1 MSDRNPDFSL
11 EPNQD
16 LTDASRYNLV
26 RDGSGNMP
34 ANPGNVSAVPQG
46 YGQTA
51 GVNPRAGVAENG
63 YGQPADYSPQQ
74 NYGQQS
80 GYNPQQGYGQQ
91 SGYNPQQGYGQQ
103 SGYNPQQGYGQQG
116 GYNPQQGYGQQGG
129 YNPQQGYGQQG
140 GYNPQQGYGQQT
152 DNNMRLDNTQR
163 VGFVPAIG
171 FGAARSNQNPA
182 GNGVAGGEYGRPMGG
197 PPIRTPS
204 PMSSKGIHETVQEI
218 ETLRK
223 SIYSRSVM
231 SIVIGVLFA
240 IIVFFAM
247 AATGNTPSRGVIYL
261 ISFIPVIVIVIMTVG
276 MSEKKKQLKKLYKE
290 TFVIQVLQ
298 QHFQDVFY
306 DWEHGFTSAAVKNVG
321 LVRLGNRFHSEDYM
335 SATWKGVRFEQSDVT
350 VQYHSSSGKSSH
362 TTTYFS
368 GRMFCFD
375 YTRKQTYPLQIYTK
389 NFIYSGNPG
398 GGSTGLSKV
407 ELEDVEF
414 NKLFVTKAYSAHDAF
429 YILTPQFMQ
438 RLKQLRNSFPNMT
451 MVVANGKFY
460 IGLNNRAD
468 SFDLN
473 WMKPMDYLREKER
486 VLQDV
491 RVIEGLIELLNCL
504 P

>member
-1 MSDRNPDFSL
+1 MSDRNHGFSL
-11 EPNQD
+11 EPDQD
-16 LTDASRYNLV
+16 LTDATKYNLV

-34 ANPGNVSAVPQG
+34 SNPGNESSGPQG
-46 YGQTA
+46 YGQP
-51 GVNPRAGVAENG
+51 GGYNPQKA
-63 YGQPADYSPQQ
+63 YGQQSGYDPRQAYGQQGGYTPQQ
-74 NYGQQS
+74 AYGQQGGYNPQQAYGQQS
-80 GYNPQQGYGQQ
+80 GYNPQQTYGRQSGYTPQQNYGQQ
-91 SGYNPQQGYGQQ
+91 AGYTPQQAYGQQ
-103 SGYNPQQGYGQQG
+103 AGY
-116 GYNPQQGYGQQGG
+116 
-129 YNPQQGYGQQG
+129 
-140 GYNPQQGYGQQT
+140 
-152 DNNMRLDNTQR
+152 DMRQDYTR
-163 VGFVPAIG
+163 KVGFVPPIG
-171 FGAARSNQNPA
+171 FGAARSNQSPV
-182 GNGVAGGEYGRPMGG
+182 GNGVAGGEYGRPMSG
-197 PPIRTPS
+197 PPVRTPG
-204 PMSSKGIHETVQEI
+204 PMSTKGIHETVQEI

-223 SIYSRSVM
+223 SVYSRTVM
-231 SIVIGVLFA
+231 SIVIAVLFVV
-240 IIVFFAM
+240 ISFIAM
-247 AATGNTPSRGVIYL
+247 AGNGTRTGRGAFYL
-261 ISFIPVIVIVIMTVG
+261 ISFIPIIIIVIMSKGSVD
-276 MSEKKKQLKKLYKE
+276 KKKQLKKLYKE

-306 DWEHGFTSAAVKNVG
+306 DWEHGFTSSAIKGVG

-335 SATWKGVRFEQSDVT
+335 AATWKGVRFEQSDVT
-350 VQYHSSSGKSSH
+350 IQYHSSSGKSSH

-398 GGSTGLSKV
+398 GGSTSLSKV

-438 RLKQLRNSFPNMT
+438 RLKQLRQSFPNMT

-473 WMKPMDYLREKER
+473 VMKPMDYMKEKER

>member
-1 MSDRNPDFSL
+1 MSDRNPGFSL

-34 ANPGNVSAVPQG
+34 SNPGNVSAVPQS
-46 YGQTA
+46 YGQPVGVSPQA
-51 GVNPRAGVAENG
+51 GGAQTG
-63 YGQPADYSPQQ
+63 YGQPAGYSPQTGGTQ
-74 NYGQQS
+74 AGYGQPA
-80 GYNPQQGYGQQ
+80 GYNPQAGGTQNGYGQQ
-91 SGYNPQQGYGQQ
+91 PSY
-103 SGYNPQQGYGQQG
+103 
-116 GYNPQQGYGQQGG
+116 
-129 YNPQQGYGQQG
+129 
-140 GYNPQQGYGQQT
+140 
-152 DNNMRLDNTQR
+152 DMRQDYTR
-163 VGFVPAIG
+163 KVGFVPPIG
-171 FGAARSNQNPA
+171 FGAAKGYQNAPS
-182 GNGVAGGEYGRPMGG
+182 NGVAGGEYGRPMGN

-204 PMSSKGIHETVQEI
+204 PLNPKGIYETVNQI
-218 ETLRK
+218 EELRK
-223 SIYSRSVM
+223 SVYSRTVL
-231 SIVIGVLFA
+231 SIVIAVIFV
-240 IIVFFAM
+240 IVTFFAM
-247 AATGNTPSRGVIYL
+247 AASGRAASRGVGYVIA
-261 ISFIPVIVIVIMTVG
+261 IIPTVIIIIMMKGVDG
-276 MSEKKKQLKKLYKE
+276 KKKQMKKLYKE

-298 QHFQDVFY
+298 EHFQDVFY
-306 DWEHGFTSAAVKNVG
+306 DWEHGFTSSAVKSVG
-321 LVRLGNRFHSEDYM
+321 LVRLGNRYHSEDYLA
-335 SATWKGVRFEQSDVT
+335 ATWKGVRFEQSDVT
-350 VQYHSSSGKSSH
+350 VEYHTSGKNSH

-375 YTRKQTYPLQIYTK
+375 YTRKQTYPLQVYTK

-398 GGSTGLSKV
+398 GGSTSLSKV

-414 NKLFVTKAYSAHDAF
+414 NKLFVTKAFSAHDAF

-451 MVVANGKFY
+451 MVVSNGKFY
-460 IGLNNRAD
+460 VGLNNRAD

-473 WMKPMDYLREKER
+473 CMKPMDYMREKER

>member
-1 MSDRNPDFSL
+1 MSDRNPGFSL

-16 LTDASRYNLV
+16 LTDATKYNLV

-34 ANPGNVSAVPQG
+34 SNSGNVTSVPQG
-46 YGQTA
+46 YGQPA
-51 GVNPRAGVAENG
+51 GV
-63 YGQPADYSPQQ
+63 
-74 NYGQQS
+74 
-80 GYNPQQGYGQQ
+80 NPQQGYGQPA
-91 SGYNPQQGYGQQ
+91 GYT
-103 SGYNPQQGYGQQG
+103 
-116 GYNPQQGYGQQGG
+116 
-129 YNPQQGYGQQG
+129 
-140 GYNPQQGYGQQT
+140 PQQGYGQQT
-152 DNNMRLDNTQR
+152 GYTPQQGYGQQIDYNMRQDYTRN
-163 VGFVPAIG
+163 VGFAPAIG
-171 FGAARSNQNPA
+171 FGATRSNQSPA

-197 PPIRTPS
+197 PPIRTPG

-223 SIYSRSVM
+223 SVYSRSVM
-231 SIVIGVLFA
+231 GILLAVFFVF
-240 IIVFFAM
+240 IVFLAM
-247 AATGNTPSRGVIYL
+247 SAGGYKSSRGLIYL
-261 ISFIPVIVIVIMTVG
+261 ISFVPIFFIVIMSKG
-276 MSEKKKQLKKLYKE
+276 AGDKKKQMKKLYKE

-306 DWEHGFTSAAVKNVG
+306 DWEHGFTSSAIKGVG

-335 SATWKGVRFEQSDVT
+335 AATWKGVRFEQSDVT
-350 VQYHSSSGKSSH
+350 IQYHSSSGKSSH

-375 YTRKQTYPLQIYTK
+375 YTRKQTYPLQIFTK

-398 GGSTGLSKV
+398 GGSTSLSKV

-438 RLKQLRNSFPNMT
+438 RLKQLQKSFPNMT

>member
-1 MSDRNPDFSL
+1 MSDRNPGFSL

-16 LTDASRYNLV
+16 LTDATKYNLV

-34 ANPGNVSAVPQG
+34 SNSGNVTSVPQG
-46 YGQTA
+46 YGQPA
-51 GVNPRAGVAENG
+51 GV
-63 YGQPADYSPQQ
+63 D
-74 NYGQQS
+74 
-80 GYNPQQGYGQQ
+80 PQQGYGQQ
-91 SGYNPQQGYGQQ
+91 AGYTPQQGYGQQ
-103 SGYNPQQGYGQQG
+103 AGYTPQQGYGQQA
-116 GYNPQQGYGQQGG
+116 GYTPQQGYGQQAG
-129 YNPQQGYGQQG
+129 YT
-140 GYNPQQGYGQQT
+140 PQQGYGQQT
-152 DNNMRLDNTQR
+152 GYTPQQGYGQQIDYNMRQDYTR
-163 VGFVPAIG
+163 KVGFAPAIG
-171 FGAARSNQNPA
+171 FGATRSNQSPA
-182 GNGVAGGEYGRPMGG
+182 GNGVTGGEYGRTMGG
-197 PPIRTPS
+197 PPIRTPG

-223 SIYSRSVM
+223 SVYSRSVM
-231 SIVIGVLFA
+231 GILLAVFFVF
-240 IIVFFAM
+240 IVFLAM
-247 AATGNTPSRGVIYL
+247 GAGGSKSSRGLIYL
-261 ISFIPVIVIVIMTVG
+261 ISFVPIFFIVIMSKG
-276 MSEKKKQLKKLYKE
+276 AGDKKKQMKKLYKE

-306 DWEHGFTSAAVKNVG
+306 DWEHGFTSSAIKGVG

-335 SATWKGVRFEQSDVT
+335 AATWKGVRFEQSDVT
-350 VQYHSSSGKSSH
+350 IQYHSSSGKSSH

-375 YTRKQTYPLQIYTK
+375 YTRKQTYPLQIFTK

-398 GGSTGLSKV
+398 GGSTSLPKV

-438 RLKQLRNSFPNMT
+438 RLKELRKSFPNMT